1 MNVAGDFASEM
12 NVELQGENI
21 EKSSAELDV
30 ENVEHVEKLLH
41 GGMGNKCADF
51 FGG

>member
-21 EKSSAELDV
+21 DKFSAELDI
-30 ENVEHVEKLLH
+30 ENVKYVEKLLH
-41 GGMGNKCADF
+41 GGMGNKCANF
-51 FGG
+51 SGG